1 VLGRDIA
8 HMREVSHRTRT
19 RHKSGCEVENE
30 LPAPQRRQH
39 TNTPPT
45 NSKLTPLEYQD
56 HSADFY

>member
-1 VLGRDIA
+1 
-8 HMREVSHRTRT
+8 MREVSHRTRT